1 MESVA
6 LEWSENDL
14 VGSSDTVIEISQ
26 EESAQYV
33 KDIAE
38 GRSPVTDMWAWPH
51 VLFSAINR
59 KKEVEEKGGEL
70 LSRLVTAH
78 WALTTITQRPVT
90 TLIPPIAYAGS
101 NPNHNSDYFK
111 RLQTVLG
118 RARRTVWPFSCG
130 MR

>member
-6 LEWSENDL
+6 LEFSENDL
-14 VGSSDTVIEISQ
+14 IESSDTVIEISR

-51 VLFSAINR
+51 VLFNAINR
-59 KKEVEEKGGEL
+59 KKEVEEKGEEL
-70 LSRLVTAH
+70 VSQLVSAH
-78 WALTTITQRPVT
+78 WALTTITQRHVT

-101 NPNHNSDYFK
+101 DPDHNINYFK

-118 RARRTVWPFSCG
+118 RARRTVRPSSYG
-130 MR
+130 LT